1 MKILRGMRDLSETNA
16 KKMEY
21 FLDIAIKNARNMGFE
36 LIQTPLLELSELFTR
51 GVGNSSDIVSKEMYS
66 FIDKGDNRVSLR
78 PEGTASVVRSY
89 LENKF
94 DKQKQIKKYYYYGAM
109 FRYERPQKGRFRQ
122 FNQFGCE
129 SFGVE
134 SVYEDASLIILG
146 SRIFKDLEIENIL
159 EINSLGCEECM
170 PKYKE
175 NLKKEWQTYE
185 EDFCEDCHH
194 RINTNPMR
202 VFDCKNKKCNEL
214 SKNLSF
220 ISDNLCECCQSDFT
234 KLQAILKENN
244 INYTINKNLVRGLD
258 YYSKTAFEFISNN
271 LGSQSAIAGGGRYDK
286 LIDILQGEKVGA
298 VGFAIG
304 IDRLLE
310 LIDIKEERE
319 GIYFGSLDDSYID
332 KLYSLSI
339 AKSNK
344 QKVFIEYNA
353 KKLQKHL
360 KLADKRNARYCAI
373 LGENEMNQNS
383 IWVKDLQNKS
393 EEIISFDD
401 FLKNRYNMEL

>member
-1 MKILRGMRDLSETNA
+1 MKILRGMRDLSENNA
-16 KKMEY
+16 KKMEH
-21 FLDIAIKNARNMGFE
+21 FLNIAIKHARNMGFE

-51 GVGNSSDIVSKEMYS
+51 GVGSSSDIVSKEMYS
-66 FIDKGDNRVSLR
+66 FIDKGDNKVSLR

-134 SVYEDASLIILG
+134 SVYEDASLIILC
-146 SRIFKDLEIENIL
+146 SKIFKDLKIDNIL

-170 PKYKE
+170 PQYKE
-175 NLKKEWQTYE
+175 NLKKQWSQYE
-185 EDFCEDCHH
+185 DDFCKDCHH

-202 VFDCKNKKCNEL
+202 IFDCKNKKCNET
-214 SKNLSF
+214 SKNFSF
-220 ISDNLCECCQSDFT
+220 ISDNLCECCKNDFV
-234 KLQAILKENN
+234 KLQTILKENN
-244 INYTINKNLVRGLD
+244 INFIINKNLVRGLD
-258 YYSKTAFEFISNN
+258 YYSKTAFEFISNAI
-271 LGSQSAIAGGGRYDK
+271 GSQSAIAGGGRYDK
-286 LIDILQGEKVGA
+286 LINILKGDSVGA
-298 VGFAIG
+298 IGFAMG
-304 IDRLLE
+304 IDRILD
-310 LIDIKEERE
+310 LILIENKRE
-319 GIYFGSLDDSYID
+319 GIYFGSLDEKYID

-339 AKSNK
+339 EKSDTS
-344 QKVFIEYNA
+344 KVFIEYNA

-373 LGENEMNQNS
+373 LGEYEMNKNS
-383 IWVKDLQNKS
+383 IWVKDLENKN
-393 EEIISFDD
+393 EEIISLSNFI
-401 FLKNRYNMEL
+401 KK

>member
-1 MKILRGMRDLSETNA
+1 MKILRGMRDLSEDNA
-16 KKMEY
+16 KKMEH
-21 FLDIAIKNARNMGFE
+21 FLNIATKHARNMGYG

-51 GVGNSSDIVSKEMYS
+51 GVGSSSDIVSKEMYS
-66 FIDKGDNRVSLR
+66 FTDKGDNQVSLR

-134 SVYEDASLIILG
+134 SVYEDASLILLCDK
-146 SRIFKDLEIENIL
+146 IFKDLKIENIL
-159 EINSLGCEECM
+159 EINSLGCSECM

-175 NLKKEWQTYE
+175 NLQKQWVEYKD
-185 EDFCEDCHH
+185 DFCEDCHH
-194 RINTNPMR
+194 RIDKNPMR
-202 VFDCKNKKCNEL
+202 IFDCKNKKCNETSL
-214 SKNLSF
+214 NFSF
-220 ISDNLCECCQSDFT
+220 ISDNLCEGCESDFV
-234 KLQAILKENN
+234 KLQSILKENDVSF
-244 INYTINKNLVRGLD
+244 TINKNLVRGLD

-286 LIDILQGEKVGA
+286 LIDILGGDSVGA

-310 LIDIKEERE
+310 LINIEDKRE
-319 GIYFGSLDDSYID
+319 GIYFGSLDEEYVD
-332 KLYSLSI
+332 KLYSLFVQ
-339 AKSNK
+339 KSNK
-344 QKVFIEYNA
+344 EKVFIEYKA
-353 KKLQKHL
+353 KKMQKHL

-373 LGENEMNQNS
+373 LGEDEMNQNS
-383 IWVKDLQNKS
+383 IWVKDLENKS
-393 EEIISFDD
+393 EEIISFDNF
-401 FLKNRYNMEL
+401 FL

>member
-1 MKILRGMRDLSETNA
+1 MKILRGMRDLSEDNA
-16 KKMEY
+16 RKMEH
-21 FLDIAIKNARNMGFE
+21 FLSIAIKHSKNMGFG

-51 GVGNSSDIVSKEMYS
+51 GVGSSSDIVSKEMYS
-66 FIDKGDNRVSLR
+66 FTDKGDNEVSLR

-89 LENKF
+89 LESKF
-94 DKQKQIKKYYYYGAM
+94 DKQKQIKKYYYHGAM

-129 SFGVE
+129 SFGIE
-134 SVYEDASLIILG
+134 SVYEDARLIILCDK
-146 SRIFKDLEIENIL
+146 IFKDLNIDNIL

-170 PKYKE
+170 PLYKQ
-175 NLKKEWQTYE
+175 NLKKQWMEYK
-185 EDFCEDCHH
+185 DYFCEDCHH

-202 VFDCKNKKCNEL
+202 VFDCKNKQCNET

-220 ISDNLCECCQSDFT
+220 ISDNLCECCQNDFT
-234 KLQAILKENN
+234 KLQTILKENN

-286 LIDILQGEKVGA
+286 LIDILQGNRVGA

-310 LIDIKEERE
+310 LISVEEKRE
-319 GIYFGSLDDSYID
+319 GIYFGSLDDKYID

-339 AKSNK
+339 AKSDTH
-344 QKVFIEYNA
+344 KVFIEYSA

-373 LGENEMNQNS
+373 LGEDEINKNS
-383 IWVKDLQNKS
+383 IWVKDLENKS
-393 EEIISFDD
+393 EEVYSMKQFIS
-401 FLKNRYNMEL
+401 